1 MLVDFVYSLFCKF
14 VFFFFFFFILFHT
27 HTHTHKKDYPVGSFN
42 SEFFFFKIIV
52 IKLLLLLL
60 CHMRDI
66 LPSGTFLLLQVL
78 FKHLQEKLLL
88 TEVLY
93 AEWVC

>member
-42 SEFFFFKIIV
+42 SEFFFLNYCYKAASSFTMS
-52 IKLLLLLL
+52 
-60 CHMRDI
+60 H
-66 LPSGTFLLLQVL
+66 
-78 FKHLQEKLLL
+78 
-88 TEVLY
+88 
-93 AEWVC
+93 A